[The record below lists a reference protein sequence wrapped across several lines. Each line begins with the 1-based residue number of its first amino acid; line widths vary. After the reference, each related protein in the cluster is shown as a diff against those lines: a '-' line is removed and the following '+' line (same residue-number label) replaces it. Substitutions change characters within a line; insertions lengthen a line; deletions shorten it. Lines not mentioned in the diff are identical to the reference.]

1 MLILFLLSCTCKL
14 ASFPG
19 PRPASRRLQYDVI
32 LCVRTHLTIELNL
45 KLTKSLPRRHSL
57 WGVYMR
63 KKYLCKKLGVKE
75 GGGHLLQG
83 GVFWGAYGITHVV
96 CLGLSSAGLILTSC
110 CLCFVQVLI
119 EPVDKWRNLGGG
131 NVIVSASHL
140 TAKVT
145 FKDFGGGGASLVLCP
160 GLIQCL
166 LPTL

>member
-14 ASFPG
+14 ASFTG
-19 PRPASRRLQYDVI
+19 PRPASCRLQYGVI

-45 KLTKSLPRRHSL
+45 KLTKACPEDTRY
-57 WGVYMR
+57 GVFTR
-63 KKYLCKKLGVKE
+63 GKYLCKKLRVKE

-96 CLGLSSAGLILTSC
+96 CLSLSSAGLILTCC

-145 FKDFGGGGASLVLCP
+145 VKDFGRGVGGLH
-160 GLIQCL
+160 
-166 LPTL
+166 

>member
-1 MLILFLLSCTCKL
+1 MGCL
-14 ASFPG
+14 
-19 PRPASRRLQYDVI
+19 
-32 LCVRTHLTIELNL
+32 HEE
-45 KLTKSLPRRHSL
+45 
-57 WGVYMR
+57 
-63 KKYLCKKLGVKE
+63 KYLCKKLGVKE

-96 CLGLSSAGLILTSC
+96 CLGLSLAGLILTSC

-131 NVIVSASHL
+131 NVIVSASNL

-145 FKDFGGGGASLVLCP
+145 VKDFGRGGGGRAWGASLVLCP

-166 LPTL
+166 LPIL